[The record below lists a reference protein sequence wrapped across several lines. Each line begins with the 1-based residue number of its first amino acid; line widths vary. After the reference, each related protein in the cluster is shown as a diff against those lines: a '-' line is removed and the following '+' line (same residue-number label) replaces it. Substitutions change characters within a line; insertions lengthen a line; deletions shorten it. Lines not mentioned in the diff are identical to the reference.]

1 MSGIIYDFLL
11 YAGDDTF
18 RGIAFTEEEK
28 TMGVGS
34 KIVLASSKTTKLK
47 RFSEKFRQFP
57 GKANLKKKWYL
68 NDHAVISAMTNMT
81 IGRK

>member
-18 RGIAFTEEEK
+18 RGFAFTAEEK

-34 KIVLASSKTTKLK
+34 KIILALSKTTNLK

-57 GKANLKKKWYL
+57 GKANRKKI
-68 NDHAVISAMTNMT
+68 IS
-81 IGRK
+81 